1 MLLRKDLEIIFNNPE
16 IKTDLAEVERLYHG
30 KQNKAMEEKKMNEKR
45 TKEAIITDIIQYF
58 KENEDVFNDCMEEL
72 DSYNGYLGDDR
83 YYDMEELND
92 LYSGQEPQEILFRA
106 FYGFDADMWMTDS
119 SGNKEYG
126 AFNPNRNY
134 FYFNGYGN
142 LVSSDYKD
150 YSDKLDGYAIE
161 EMSENRNY
169 IDSIENDD
177 ILAGLFDELEGV
189 CENE

>member
-1 MLLRKDLEIIFNNPE
+1 
-16 IKTDLAEVERLYHG
+16 
-30 KQNKAMEEKKMNEKR
+30 MNEKR
-45 TKEAIITDIIQYF
+45 TKESIIADIIQYF

-92 LYSGQEPQEILFRA
+92 FYRGQEPQEILFRA

-119 SGNKEYG
+119 RGNKEYG
-126 AFNPNRNY
+126 EFNPNRNY

-150 YSDKLDGYAIE
+150 YSDKLDGYAIKE
-161 EMSENRNY
+161 ISENRNC

-189 CENE
+189 YGNE

>member
-1 MLLRKDLEIIFNNPE
+1 
-16 IKTDLAEVERLYHG
+16 
-30 KQNKAMEEKKMNEKR
+30 MNEKR
-45 TKEAIITDIIQYF
+45 TKKAIIADIIKYF

-83 YYDMEELND
+83 YYNMDELND

-106 FYGFDADMWMTDS
+106 FYGFDADTWMTDS

-126 AFNPNRNY
+126 AFNPNREY

-150 YSDKLDGYAIE
+150 YSNKLDGYAVE
-161 EMSENRNY
+161 AMSEDRSY
-169 IDSIENDD
+169 IDSIEDD
-177 ILAGLFDELEGV
+177 DTLADLFDELE
-189 CENE
+189 EAEEE

>member
-1 MLLRKDLEIIFNNPE
+1 ML
-16 IKTDLAEVERLYHG
+16 
-30 KQNKAMEEKKMNEKR
+30 NENR
-45 TKEAIITDIIQYF
+45 TKEAVIADIIQYF

-72 DSYNGYLGDDR
+72 DGYNGYLGDHR
-83 YYDMEELND
+83 YYSMEELND

-106 FYGFDADMWMTDS
+106 FYGFDADS
-119 SGNKEYG
+119 CHISNSGEKIYE
-126 AFNPNRNY
+126 AFNPNRDY

-150 YSDKLDGYAIE
+150 YSSNLDAYAIE

-177 ILAGLFDELEGV
+177 TLAGLFDELE
-189 CENE
+189 EIEE